1 MIKKLDLVWFYII
14 SVIFIAVCVFSFAI
28 DVPVAPFVPLVLIM
42 LALGILSFDKFLLL
56 IVFLVPVSIPV
67 RDIGGGIGMNMP
79 VEPMMALLAV
89 GVVVKWLLSS
99 SIDFRITK
107 HPISIAII
115 AYTLWLLITTIT
127 SSMPIVS
134 GKFLIAHLWFV
145 ILFYFTA
152 TQLFKK
158 FNNIKAFIWC
168 FTISLSLF
176 AAYTLVLHSQFS
188 FDRYSAY
195 TISRPVY
202 PDHGI
207 YGATLAFIVPIIVAF
222 IFYRRSL
229 KISYLATSFLT
240 GFLLVLVLS
249 IVFSYTRAAWLSLVA
264 ALGAAVIF
272 WFKIKMRT
280 ILLVMLGII
289 AVLIYKWP
297 DIEQSLSHN
306 KQRSDDDLDDHLQSV
321 YNISNDQ
328 SNLERINRWNSA
340 VNMFM
345 ERPVMGFGPGT
356 YSFQYAPYQNVKD
369 RSLIST
375 NAGDLGNA
383 HSIYFG
389 ALAETGF
396 LGVIFIIG
404 IFFITVAT
412 GMRVIY
418 KATNNKVKGI
428 AIGALCG
435 LITYIV
441 HGALNNYNDF
451 DKTAVLMWGF
461 TAIITAL
468 DVFHLKKIEAT
479 NQQNA

>member
-1 MIKKLDLVWFYII
+1 MIKKLEVTWFYIAAA
-14 SVIFIAVCVFSFAI
+14 IFIAVNIFSFAV
-28 DVPVAPFVPLVLIM
+28 DFPVAPFFPFL
-42 LALGILSFDKFLLL
+42 LAIILLGILSMDKFLLL
-56 IVFLVPVSIPV
+56 IVFLVPLSIPV
-67 RDIGGGIGMNMP
+67 RDIGGGVGMNMP
-79 VEPMMALLAV
+79 VEPMMALLAI
-89 GVVVKWLLSS
+89 GVLVKWVLGNT
-99 SIDFRITK
+99 IDFRITK
-107 HPISIAII
+107 HPISIAVI
-115 AYTLWLLITTIT
+115 AYTLWLVITSIT
-127 SSMPIVS
+127 SSMPVVS
-134 GKFLIAHLWFV
+134 VKFLLAHLWFV
-145 ILFYFTA
+145 ILFYFTMS
-152 TQLFKK
+152 QLFKK
-158 FNNIKAFIWC
+158 LSNMKAFVWC
-168 FTISLSLF
+168 FVISLSIF
-176 AAYTLVLHSQFS
+176 AAYVLVLHSQFS

-195 TISRPVY
+195 TISRPMF

-207 YGATLAFIVPIIVAF
+207 YAATLAFIVPLIAAF
-222 IFYRRSL
+222 IWYRKSL
-229 KISYLATSFLT
+229 KISYINTTVLSF
-240 GFLLVLVLS
+240 FLLILLLS

-264 ALGAAVIF
+264 ALGAVIIF
-272 WFKIKMRT
+272 WLKIKLRT
-280 ILLVMLGII
+280 ILLVMLA
-289 AVLIYKWP
+289 AVALFAYKWP

-306 KQRSDDDLDDHLQSV
+306 KQRSDDDLDAHLHSV

-340 VNMFM
+340 VNMFW
-345 ERPVMGFGPGT
+345 ERPVVGFGPGT

-396 LGVIFIIG
+396 MGVIFIIG
-404 IFFITVAT
+404 IFFLTVAT
-412 GMRVIY
+412 GMKVIY
-418 KATNNKVKGI
+418 KTSDKRVRAL

-451 DKTAVLMWGF
+451 DKTAVLMWGL